1 MRGGVIA
8 AVGLALDDAAADAV
22 DEQLAADQVVRDRD
36 VLGLDR
42 WLADAASSEL
52 PPFVG
57 FTRGIATDRAAV
69 NAAFTLPR
77 STGPVEG
84 QVHKIK
90 LLKRQVYG
98 RAGLPQLRARI
109 LAA

>member
-1 MRGGVIA
+1 M
-8 AVGLALDDAAADAV
+8 VGLDDWLTNAAN
-22 DEQLAADQVVRDRD
+22 
-36 VLGLDR
+36 
-42 WLADAASSEL
+42 SEL

-57 FTRGIATDRAAV
+57 FTRGVAADRDAV
-69 NAAFTLPR
+69 IAAFTEPW

-84 QVHKIK
+84 HVHKIK
-90 LLKRQVYG
+90 LLKRAAYG

>member
-1 MRGGVIA
+1 MNQPEPRSILSVGMQWASRVSTIGLEFALPPLMGV
-8 AVGLALDDAAADAV
+8 
-22 DEQLAADQVVRDRD
+22 
-36 VLGLDR
+36 GLDR

-69 NAAFTLPR
+69 YAAFTLPW

-84 QVHKIK
+84 HVHKIK
-90 LLKRQVYG
+90 LLKRQAYG
-98 RAGLPQLRARI
+98 RAGLPQLPARI